1 MKHWWK
7 LTKLL
12 KEHTNRQLNPTGI
25 LEKKVI
31 TQAENSWRKLRFGW
45 KKDRDI
51 GRIFFFLS
59 WKWKLTE
66 QNENPVESISHRLN
80 PAAEK
85 SVRDAGEERWNH
97 AFQHQ

>member
-31 TQAENSWRKLRFGW
+31 TQAENS
-45 KKDRDI
+45 
-51 GRIFFFLS
+51 
-59 WKWKLTE
+59 
-66 QNENPVESISHRLN
+66 
-80 PAAEK
+80 
-85 SVRDAGEERWNH
+85 
-97 AFQHQ
+97 